1 MNLKI
6 NRLIKEKNVTKKKAL
21 ISVSDKTGLADLA
34 KSLLD
39 LDYEIIS
46 TGGTAKF
53 LKDKDIK
60 VTAVEEITGFPECF
74 DGRVKTLHPKI
85 HGGLLARRDLESH
98 MQSAFDLGISMIDL
112 VVVNLYPFA
121 ETMLKQA
128 DNMAACI
135 EQIDIGGPAML
146 RSAAKNYNSVVVLTD
161 VHDYQAV
168 IHELETKGEV
178 SITNKLR
185 LAAKVFA
192 QTAFYDSMIAEYL
205 NSKIKPHAFDS
216 INENSNLTLSY
227 QKVADLRYGENP
239 AQKAAIYS
247 KAIPLANSLVEAK
260 QLHGK
265 ELSYNNYADT
275 DAAMAMV
282 KEFSRPTVVAV
293 KHSNPCGIASADS
306 IEEAWQ
312 KAYQADP
319 VSIFGGIIVQN
330 RPVTKSEAEKMAKI
344 FLEVILAPSFEP
356 DALEVLMKRK
366 NIRLLELPGLAEPY
380 PAGTQMVKEIYGG
393 ILLQDYDQKSIES
406 EEQQVVTKS
415 KPEQADLPDYYFAM
429 KVVKHVKSNAIV
441 LIKNEQTVGI
451 GPGQPNRITSANI
464 AIKQAGELA
473 QGSIMGSDAFFP
485 FADTVE
491 AAYKAGV
498 KGIIQ
503 PGGSLRDQDSID
515 FCDQHDIPMIFT
527 GARHF
532 KH

>member
-1 MNLKI
+1 
-6 NRLIKEKNVTKKKAL
+6 VTKKRAL

-34 KSLLD
+34 QSLLN
-39 LDYEIIS
+39 LNYEIIS

-53 LKDKDIK
+53 LQDQNLA
-60 VTAVEEITGFPECF
+60 VTAVEDITGFPECF

-98 MQSAFDLGISMIDL
+98 MQSALELEIPMIDL
-112 VVVNLYPFA
+112 VVVNLYPF
-121 ETMLKQA
+121 EKTMLKQGE
-128 DNMAACI
+128 NIAACI

-161 VHDYQAV
+161 VADYQAV
-168 IHELETKGEV
+168 ISELETHGEV
-178 SITNKLR
+178 SDESKLR
-185 LAAKVFA
+185 LAAKVFT
-192 QTAFYDSMIAEYL
+192 QTAFYDSLIAEYL
-205 NSKIKPHAFDS
+205 KSKLELPESELISD
-216 INENSNLTLSY
+216 NSNLILSY
-227 QKVADLRYGENP
+227 RKVTDLRYGENP
-239 AQKAAIYS
+239 AQKATAYS
-247 KAIPLANSLVEAK
+247 KAIPVENSLVAAK

-275 DAAMAMV
+275 DAAMSIV
-282 KEFSRPTVVAV
+282 KEFSKPTVVAV

-306 IEEAWQ
+306 IEEAWR

-330 RPVTKSEAEKMAKI
+330 RPVTKIEAEEMTKI
-344 FLEVILAPSFEP
+344 FLEVILAPAFEP
-356 DALEVLMKRK
+356 DALEILMSKK
-366 NIRLLELPGLAEPY
+366 NIRLLELPGLTEPY

-393 ILLQDYDQKSIES
+393 LLLQDYDQKPIET
-406 EEQQVVTKS
+406 EKHQVVTHA
-415 KPEQADLPDYYFAM
+415 KPEQADLQDYYFAM

-441 LIKNEQTVGI
+441 LVKNEQTVGI

-473 QGSIMGSDAFFP
+473 EGSIMGSDAFFP

-503 PGGSLRDQDSID
+503 PGGSLKDQDSID
-515 FCDQHDIPMIFT
+515 FCNQHNIPMIFT

>member
-1 MNLKI
+1 M
-6 NRLIKEKNVTKKKAL
+6 TKKRAL

-34 KSLLD
+34 QSLLN
-39 LDYEIIS
+39 LNYEIIS

-53 LKDKDIK
+53 LQDHNLA
-60 VTAVEEITGFPECF
+60 VTAVEDITGFPECF

-98 MQSAFDLGISMIDL
+98 MQSALELEIPMIDL
-112 VVVNLYPFA
+112 VVVNLYPFE
-121 ETMLKQA
+121 ETMLKQG
-128 DNMAACI
+128 DNLASCI

-146 RSAAKNYNSVVVLTD
+146 RSAAKNYNSVVVLSD
-161 VHDYQAV
+161 VTDYQA
-168 IHELETKGEV
+168 IISELATHGEV
-178 SITNKLR
+178 STESKLR

-192 QTAFYDSMIAEYL
+192 QTAFYDNLIAEYL
-205 NSKIKPHAFDS
+205 KSKLESQESES
-216 INENSNLTLSY
+216 ISDNLNLTLSY
-227 QKVADLRYGENP
+227 RKVADLRYGENP
-239 AQKAAIYS
+239 AQKATLYS
-247 KAIPLANSLVEAK
+247 KAIPVENSLAVAK

-275 DAAMAMV
+275 DAAMSIV

-330 RPVTKSEAEKMAKI
+330 RPVTKIEAEKMTKI
-344 FLEVILAPSFEP
+344 FLEVILAPGFEP
-356 DALEVLMKRK
+356 DALAILMNKK
-366 NIRLLELPGLAEPY
+366 NLRLLELPGLAEPY
-380 PAGTQMVKEIYGG
+380 PVGTQMVKEIYGG

-406 EEQQVVTKS
+406 EEHQVVTNA
-415 KPEQADLPDYYFAM
+415 KPEQADLQDYYFAM

-441 LIKNEQTVGI
+441 LVKNEQTVGI

-464 AIKQAGELA
+464 AIKQAGDLA

-515 FCDQHDIPMIFT
+515 FCNQNNLPMIFT

>member
-1 MNLKI
+1 M
-6 NRLIKEKNVTKKKAL
+6 KKRAL

-34 KSLLD
+34 QSLLK

-53 LKDKDIK
+53 LQDHDLA

-85 HGGLLARRDLESH
+85 HGGLLARRDLEDH
-98 MQSAFDLGISMIDL
+98 MQSAIELEIPMIDL

-121 ETMLKQA
+121 ETMLQQGE
-128 DNMAACI
+128 NSTTCI

-146 RSAAKNYNSVVVLTD
+146 RSAAKNYDSVVVVTD
-161 VHDYQAV
+161 VADYQG
-168 IHELETKGEV
+168 IISELEAQGEV
-178 SITNKLR
+178 SAESRLR

-192 QTAFYDSMIAEYL
+192 QTAYYDSLIAEYL
-205 NSKIKPHAFDS
+205 KSKLEIQGSDLIS
-216 INENSNLTLSY
+216 DNSNLTLSY
-227 QKVADLRYGENP
+227 FKVSDLRYGENP
-239 AQKAAIYS
+239 AQKATVYS
-247 KAIPLANSLVEAK
+247 KAIPVENSLVAAK

-275 DAAMAMV
+275 DAAMSIV

-306 IEEAWQ
+306 IEEAWR

-319 VSIFGGIIVQN
+319 VSIFGGIVVQN
-330 RPVTKSEAEKMAKI
+330 RPVSKSEAEEMAKI
-344 FLEVILAPSFEP
+344 FLEVILAPAFEP
-356 DALEVLMKRK
+356 EALEVLMSKK

-380 PAGTQMVKEIYGG
+380 PADTQMIKEIYGG
-393 ILLQDYDQKSIES
+393 ILLQDYDQKPIES
-406 EEQQVVTKS
+406 EDHQVVTNV
-415 KPEQADLPDYYFAM
+415 KPEQADLQDYYFAM

-441 LIKNEQTVGI
+441 LVKNEQTVGI

-464 AIKQAGELA
+464 AIKQAGESA
-473 QGSIMGSDAFFP
+473 AGSILGSDAFFP

-515 FCDQHDIPMIFT
+515 FCNQHNIPMIFT

>member
-1 MNLKI
+1 VI
-6 NRLIKEKNVTKKKAL
+6 KKKAL

-34 KSLLD
+34 QSLLNM
-39 LDYEIIS
+39 DYEIIS
-46 TGGTAKF
+46 TGGTAKY
-53 LKDKDIK
+53 LLEHNLA

-85 HGGLLARRDLESH
+85 HGGLLARRDLEDH
-98 MQSAFDLGISMIDL
+98 MQAALELDIPMIDL

-121 ETMLKQA
+121 ETMLKQG
-128 DNMAACI
+128 DNLAACI

-146 RSAAKNYNSVVVLTD
+146 RSAAKNFNSVAVVTD
-161 VHDYQAV
+161 IADYQAV
-168 IHELETKGEV
+168 IYELETQGEV
-178 SITNKLR
+178 SDESKLR

-192 QTAFYDSMIAEYL
+192 QTAYYDSLIAEYL
-205 NSKIKPHAFDS
+205 KSKSEVGKSESIKAT
-216 INENSNLTLSY
+216 SNLTLSY
-227 QKVADLRYGENP
+227 LKIADLRYGENP
-239 AQKAAIYS
+239 AQKATVYS
-247 KAIPLANSLVEAK
+247 NAIPVANSLVAAK

-275 DAAMAMV
+275 DAAMSML

-306 IEEAWQ
+306 IEEAWR

-330 RPVTKSEAEKMAKI
+330 RPVTRIEAEEMAKI
-344 FLEVILAPSFEP
+344 FLEVILAPAFEP
-356 DALEVLMKRK
+356 DALEILRQKK
-366 NIRLLELPGLAEPY
+366 NIRLLELRGLAEPY
-380 PAGTQMVKEIYGG
+380 PAGTQMVKEIFGG
-393 ILLQDYDQKSIES
+393 ILLQDYDQKPIET
-406 EEQQVVTKS
+406 EEHQVVTKA
-415 KPEQADLPDYYFAM
+415 KPDQADLQDYYFAM

-441 LIKNEQTVGI
+441 LVKNEQTVGI
-451 GPGQPNRITSANI
+451 GPGQPNRITSAKL

-473 QGSIMGSDAFFP
+473 RGSIMGSDAFFP

-503 PGGSLRDQDSID
+503 PGGSLRDQDSVD
-515 FCDQHDIPMIFT
+515 FCDQHNIPMIFT